1 MNFIMNSKLNYMQ
14 DPSLPK
20 ILKDYLSYLSSVKG
34 VSNNTLVAYAYDL
47 TLFFKF
53 LKVHNNEIT
62 LSKDL
67 VFEDIPINDISID
80 YLKNL
85 ELVDF
90 YTYLSFLE
98 NMRENG
104 TYAKA
109 RKVASLKS
117 FFHYL
122 CSKIKLIPTDPTL
135 DLESPKIGK
144 RSPIHLTLDESKD
157 LLAVANNRD
166 KNSPRDLCII
176 TLFLNCG
183 LRLSELCSINIA
195 NIKGDTL
202 KVIGKGDK
210 ERTIYLNKASIK
222 SINKYLIVRNEIA
235 DKIHAEDKEALFISG
250 KYRRINKRTVER
262 IIKKYVGAAG
272 LDTDKYTPHKLRHTS
287 ATLLHK
293 HGGVDVKTLQ
303 EILGHENVS
312 TTQIYVHVDDETLR
326 EAIKT
331 HPLGDE

>member
-1 MNFIMNSKLNYMQ
+1 MNSKINYMQ
-14 DPSLPK
+14 DNSLPK
-20 ILKDYLSYLSSVKG
+20 ILKDYLSYLSSVKS

-53 LKVHNNEIT
+53 LKVHNNEVT
-62 LSKDL
+62 LSQD
-67 VFEDIPINDISID
+67 VIFENIPIDNISSD
-80 YLKNL
+80 YLEDL

-90 YTYLSFLE
+90 YAYLSFLE
-98 NMRENG
+98 NIRENG
-104 TYAKA
+104 NYAKA
-109 RKVASLKS
+109 RKIASLKS

-122 CSKIKLIPTDPTL
+122 YSKAKLISTNPTL

-144 RSPIHLTLDESKD
+144 RSPIYLTLDESKD

-202 KVIGKGDK
+202 AVIGKGDK

-235 DKIHAEDKEALFISG
+235 DKVHGEDKEALFISG

-262 IIKKYVGAAG
+262 IIKKYVDAAG

-326 EAIKT
+326 EAVKT

>member
-1 MNFIMNSKLNYMQ
+1 MDSKLNYMQ
-14 DPSLPK
+14 DNSLPK

-34 VSNNTLVAYAYDL
+34 VSSNTLVAYAYDL

-53 LKVHNNEIT
+53 LKVHNNEVT
-62 LSKDL
+62 LSQD
-67 VFEDIPINDISID
+67 VIFENIPIDNISSD

-122 CSKIKLIPTDPTL
+122 CSKAKIIPTDPTL

-144 RSPIHLTLDESKD
+144 RSPIYLTLDESRD

-183 LRLSELCSINIA
+183 VRLSELCSINIA

-202 KVIGKGDK
+202 TVIGKGNK

-222 SINKYLIVRNEIA
+222 AINKYLVVRNDIA
-235 DKIHAEDKEALFISG
+235 DKVHSEDTEALFISG

-326 EAIKT
+326 DAINT

>member
-1 MNFIMNSKLNYMQ
+1 MNSKLNYMQ

-144 RSPIHLTLDESKD
+144 RSPIYLTLDESKD

-235 DKIHAEDKEALFISG
+235 DKIHAEGKEALFISG

>member
-1 MNFIMNSKLNYMQ
+1 MNFKTNYIQ
-14 DPSLPK
+14 DNSLPK

-34 VSNNTLVAYAYDL
+34 VSTNTLVAYTYDL

-53 LKVHNNEIT
+53 LKVHNNEVT
-62 LSKDL
+62 LSED
-67 VFEDIPINDISID
+67 VIFEDISINNISSD
-80 YLKNL
+80 YFKDL

-122 CSKIKLIPTDPTL
+122 CSKSKIIPTDPTL

-144 RSPIHLTLDESKD
+144 RSPIYLTLDESRD
-157 LLAVANNRD
+157 LLSVANNRD

-183 LRLSELCSINIA
+183 LRLSELCSINID

-202 KVIGKGDK
+202 TVIGKGNK

-222 SINKYLIVRNEIA
+222 AINKYLVIRNEIA
-235 DKIHAEDKEALFISG
+235 EKVLGEEKEALFISG

-326 EAIKT
+326 EAVKT

>member
-1 MNFIMNSKLNYMQ
+1 MDSKINYMQ
-14 DPSLPK
+14 DNSLPK

-34 VSNNTLVAYAYDL
+34 VSSNTLVAYAYDL

-53 LKVHNNEIT
+53 LKVHNNEVT
-62 LSKDL
+62 LSQDV
-67 VFEDIPINDISID
+67 VFENIPIDDISSD

-85 ELVDF
+85 ELIDF

-122 CSKIKLIPTDPTL
+122 CSKAKIIPTDPTL

-144 RSPIHLTLDESKD
+144 RSPIYLTLDESRD

-183 LRLSELCSINIA
+183 VRLSELCSINIA

-202 KVIGKGDK
+202 TVIGKGNK

-222 SINKYLIVRNEIA
+222 AINKYLVVRNEIA
-235 DKIHAEDKEALFISG
+235 DKVHGEDKEALFISG

>member
-1 MNFIMNSKLNYMQ
+1 MDSKLNYMQ
-14 DPSLPK
+14 DNSLPK

-34 VSNNTLVAYAYDL
+34 VSSNTLVAYAYDL

-53 LKVHNNEIT
+53 LKVHNNEVT
-62 LSKDL
+62 LSQD
-67 VFEDIPINDISID
+67 VIFENIPIDNISSD

-122 CSKIKLIPTDPTL
+122 CSKAKIIPTDLTL

-144 RSPIHLTLDESKD
+144 RSPIYLTLDESRD

-183 LRLSELCSINIA
+183 VRLSELCSINIA

-202 KVIGKGDK
+202 TVIGKGNK

-222 SINKYLIVRNEIA
+222 AINKYLVVRNDIS
-235 DKIHAEDKEALFISG
+235 DKVHNEDREALFISG

-272 LDTDKYTPHKLRHTS
+272 LDTEKYTPHKLRHTS

-326 EAIKT
+326 EAINT